1 MGQAQYQGNV
11 QQRQSQQQGKTQIE
25 IQQREQAQWQAQGLY
40 NAAYEKDAC
49 GMGFVVDIKG
59 RKSHDII
66 DDGLRILERL
76 EHRGAR
82 GADAS
87 SGDGAGILVQ
97 IPHNFFQRE
106 CEVLG
111 FSLPPVGTYGVG
123 MVFAHR
129 YESLRNK
136 QKEILE
142 SIVRGEGQVVL
153 GWREVPVDSHA
164 VGAEAAAIRPW
175 LIQIFIGKGDNI
187 MNDEDFERKLYVIRK
202 EAEKQIIPLSKAESG
217 DFYIASLSAK
227 TIVYKGMLT
236 PKQLKDFYLDLADL
250 DFTSALAMVHSR
262 FSTNT
267 FPSWARAHPNRFIV
281 HNGEINTIRGNI
293 NWINAREGKANS
305 EYFPQ
310 IKKVF
315 PVVDDTGS
323 DSAMFDNTLEFLYM
337 TGRSLPHA
345 MMMMIP
351 EPWEN
356 NELMSQEK
364 RDFYEFNS
372 FMMEPWDGPAAM
384 GFTDGTVIGGV
395 LDRNGLRPSR
405 YYITRNDRL
414 IMASEVGV
422 VNESAENIRY
432 KGRLE
437 PGKMLLVD
445 TKEQRIVSDEEIKHR
460 IATEQPYG
468 EWVKEHII
476 HLDSIEPAT
485 EDEIPTVE
493 HLKELQQAFGYT
505 QEDLVRMLQPM
516 AKDGKDP
523 IGAMGAD
530 APLAILSDKPQLL
543 YSYFKQLFAQV
554 TNPPIDAIREKWLPP
569 RASCSVT
576 AAI

>member
-1 MGQAQYQGNV
+1 MGQAHQGTYQKSGSV
-11 QQRQSQQQGKTQIE
+11 HQQGKTQIE
-25 IQQREQAQWQAQGLY
+25 IQQQEQAQWQKQGLY
-40 NAAYEKDAC
+40 DAAYEKDAC

-97 IPHNFFQRE
+97 IPHDFFRRE

-111 FSLPPVGTYGVG
+111 FSLPPVGSYGVG

-129 YESLRNK
+129 YETLRNK
-136 QKEILE
+136 QKAILE
-142 SIVRGEGQVVL
+142 NIVREEGQVVL

-187 MNDEDFERKLYVIRK
+187 MNDEEFERKLYVIRK

-236 PKQLKDFYLDLADL
+236 PKQLREFYLDLVDL

-293 NWINAREGKANS
+293 NWINAREGKADS

-364 RDFYEFNS
+364 KDFYEFNS

-384 GFTDGTVIGGV
+384 G
-395 LDRNGLRPSR
+395 
-405 YYITRNDRL
+405 
-414 IMASEVGV
+414 VG
-422 VNESAENIRY
+422 
-432 KGRLE
+432 
-437 PGKMLLVD
+437 P
-445 TKEQRIVSDEEIKHR
+445 QR
-460 IATEQPYG
+460 
-468 EWVKEHII
+468 
-476 HLDSIEPAT
+476 
-485 EDEIPTVE
+485 
-493 HLKELQQAFGYT
+493 F
-505 QEDLVRMLQPM
+505 
-516 AKDGKDP
+516 
-523 IGAMGAD
+523 
-530 APLAILSDKPQLL
+530 APVPLL
-543 YSYFKQLFAQV
+543 YYGQ
-554 TNPPIDAIREKWLPP
+554 
-569 RASCSVT
+569 
-576 AAI
+576 

>member
-1 MGQAQYQGNV
+1 MSQEMRYNSQIES
-11 QQRQSQQQGKTQIE
+11 QRQEQQVLEKH
-25 IQQREQAQWQAQGLY
+25 GLY
-40 NAAYEKDAC
+40 SKSYEKDAC

-87 SGDGAGILVQ
+87 TGDGAGILVQ
-97 IPHNFFQRE
+97 IPHEFFRRE

-111 FSLPPVGTYGVG
+111 FTLPPAGSYGVG

-129 YESLRNK
+129 YEDLRKK
-136 QKEILE
+136 QKSILE
-142 SIVRGEGQVVL
+142 DIVRAEGQIVL
-153 GWREVPVDSHA
+153 GWREVPVDSHV

-175 LIQIFIGKGDNI
+175 FIQIFIGKGPNV
-187 MNDEDFERKLYVIRK
+187 MNDQEFERKLYVIRK
-202 EAEKQIIPLSKAESG
+202 EAEKQIIPISKAESS

-236 PKQLKDFYLDLADL
+236 PKQLRNFYLDLSDL

-293 NWINAREGKANS
+293 NWINAREGKAQS
-305 EYFPQ
+305 EYFPD

-351 EPWEN
+351 EPWEKN
-356 NELMSQEK
+356 SLMSEEK
-364 RDFYEFNS
+364 RAFYEFNS

-384 GFTDGTVIGGV
+384 GFTDGTVI
-395 LDRNGLRPSR
+395 
-405 YYITRNDRL
+405 
-414 IMASEVGV
+414 M
-422 VNESAENIRY
+422 
-432 KGRLE
+432 
-437 PGKMLLVD
+437 
-445 TKEQRIVSDEEIKHR
+445 
-460 IATEQPYG
+460 
-468 EWVKEHII
+468 
-476 HLDSIEPAT
+476 
-485 EDEIPTVE
+485 
-493 HLKELQQAFGYT
+493 
-505 QEDLVRMLQPM
+505 
-516 AKDGKDP
+516 
-523 IGAMGAD
+523 
-530 APLAILSDKPQLL
+530 
-543 YSYFKQLFAQV
+543 
-554 TNPPIDAIREKWLPP
+554 
-569 RASCSVT
+569 
-576 AAI
+576 